1 MIKPWILNMNM
12 TKSLK
17 PQKTISNLITRF
29 MFNSGLC
36 EYTPSHQRFNHR
48 WFRGSSIRYIQI
60 TQITWITWHSHSFF
74 YFFKIAEKKI
84 RTSNRFGY
92 LVWKQ
97 DFYQTAFWNWGWID
111 FWEKM
116 VLVFYFDILY
126 FSVSELVSTS
136 LVGIWTDLW
145 SFIHVF
151 KHLWR
156 LLKS

>member
-29 MFNSGLC
+29 MFTSGLC

-74 YFFKIAEKKI
+74 FIFFLRLQRKKSEHPIDLGISFESRIFTKLLFEIGVESIFEKKWFWFSI
-84 RTSNRFGY
+84 SIFYIFRFQSSFQHRWLEFERIFG
-92 LVWKQ
+92 
-97 DFYQTAFWNWGWID
+97 N
-111 FWEKM
+111 
-116 VLVFYFDILY
+116 LY
-126 FSVSELVSTS
+126 MRS
-136 LVGIWTDLW
+136 LIYEE
-145 SFIHVF
+145 FF
-151 KHLWR
+151 
-156 LLKS
+156 

>member
-1 MIKPWILNMNM
+1 MINLEYWIWTWRNLWNR
-12 TKSLK
+12 KRRFPILSLDLCSPAVCVNILRPINDSIIVGFGEVPVGTSK
-17 PQKTISNLITRF
+17 LLISRESRDVEI
-29 MFNSGLC
+29 
-36 EYTPSHQRFNHR
+36 H
-48 WFRGSSIRYIQI
+48 
-60 TQITWITWHSHSFF
+60 FF
-74 YFFKIAEKKI
+74 YFSDCREKI
-84 RTSNRFGY
+84 RTSIRFGY

-97 DFYQTAFWNWGWID
+97 DFYQTAFWNSGWID

>member
-60 TQITWITWHSHSFF
+60 TQITRITWHSNSFF
-74 YFFKIAEKKI
+74 IFLDCREKNQNIHSIWVSRLKAGFLPNCFLKLGL
-84 RTSNRFGY
+84 NRFLRKNGFGFLFRY
-92 LVWKQ
+92 
-97 DFYQTAFWNWGWID
+97 FIFFGFRARFNIAGWNLNG
-111 FWEKM
+111 
-116 VLVFYFDILY
+116 
-126 FSVSELVSTS
+126 S
-136 LVGIWTDLW
+136 LVIYTCVQAFMKT
-145 SFIHVF
+145 S
-151 KHLWR
+151 
-156 LLKS
+156 

>member
-29 MFNSGLC
+29 MFTSGLC

-60 TQITWITWHSHSFF
+60 TQITWSTWRWNSFIF
-74 YFFKIAEKKI
+74 YFFRLQRKL
-84 RTSNRFGY
+84 RTSIRFGY

-97 DFYQTAFWNWGWID
+97 DFYQTAFWNSGWID
-111 FWEKM
+111 FWERM
-116 VLVFYFDILY
+116 VSAFYFDISY
-126 FSVSELVSTS
+126 FSVSEFVSAS

-145 SFIHVF
+145 SFIHVWT
-151 KHLWR
+151 HLWR
-156 LLKS
+156 LL